1 MKATAQVRAS
11 SGPPRPRISYAIA
24 RLQQLVLASVSERVA
39 PSRLTALQFTT
50 LSVLGRHGA
59 PLSNSQLA
67 RRSFMTPQ
75 SMHEVIHRLE
85 HEGLISRDPH
95 PTYRRRLP
103 ASLTAKGRRI
113 LATCEG
119 EVADFEEHMLRG
131 FGRTKRTAFL
141 GMITAAVRNLG
152 GGFGEMEASSDTESG
167 APDGTAPA
175 KSAVRGH
182 LAPPLARTAAGT
194 RGRKP
199 RTLGPSGLEG
209 RRKKGR
215 P

>member
-1 MKATAQVRAS
+1 MKDIAHVRAS
-11 SGPPRPRISYAIA
+11 SSPPPPRISYAIA

-85 HEGLISRDPH
+85 REGLISRDPH

-103 ASLTAKGRRI
+103 ASLTAKGRRV
-113 LATCEG
+113 LAACEG

-131 FGRTKRTAFL
+131 FGRIKRAAFL
-141 GMITAAVRNLG
+141 EMITSAVRNLG
-152 GGFGEMEASSDTESG
+152 GGFGEMEASSDGESI
-167 APDGTAPA
+167 ASHRRHPPDRQPEAL
-175 KSAVRGH
+175 VR
-182 LAPPLARTAAGT
+182 APPARTASPT

-199 RTLGPSGLEG
+199 RAL
-209 RRKKGR
+209 R
-215 P
+215 PFTS